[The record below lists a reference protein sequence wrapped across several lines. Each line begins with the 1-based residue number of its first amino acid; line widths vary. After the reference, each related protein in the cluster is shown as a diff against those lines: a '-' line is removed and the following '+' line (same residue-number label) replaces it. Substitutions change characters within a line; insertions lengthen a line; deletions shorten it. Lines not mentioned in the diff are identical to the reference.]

1 MKQKEEVKELL
12 KKEEEE
18 LEAGI
23 KKKPGKTKYRK
34 TKGEIDKMQ
43 ERYLLTL
50 QKEIKQVIHKILYLE
65 R

>member
-1 MKQKEEVKELL
+1 MEEKKEQVMKQKEEVKELL

-43 ERYLLTL
+43 ERYRVL
-50 QKEIKQVIHKILYLE
+50 
-65 R
+65 